1 LQFLSDPLLYEI
13 DSGFIVVQGEQV
25 LAAEKIGSEAER
37 GESLR
42 KIGEDMKQQ
51 GISRLRVSSIP
62 AKERME
68 ELGIETS
75 IMTDEERDDL
85 DSRRLVILARAGLAR
100 GRGKEEKEE
109 KDEEGGEEGRSLAAG
124 DGGGGSRA
132 TTTSATAAE
141 ALVATRERAI
151 AAAEQQI
158 SEQSSREDLHL
169 VNTIQAL
176 DELDRFLNIT
186 TERTTE
192 WYSLHFPE
200 LQDILKDNLALVK
213 LIIEI
218 GRRGTFDEATLE
230 KQGLGEK
237 KAEAIVL
244 AAERS
249 KGGSISEKDM
259 RRIAGLADL
268 AVKTAAEREKL
279 AEAVD
284 STMGRIAPN
293 ITEVAGATIGARLI
307 ARAGGLERMA
317 RLPASTIQVLGAEK
331 ALFRSIRTGSRP
343 PKHGILFQHEAVH
356 MAPKWQR
363 GKIARTLANKIAIAA
378 RIDYY
383 RGEKAG
389 GELTSLLEKR
399 LQEIKIKY
407 KEAPAKW
414 QSGRVDYN
422 QRPQRR
428 DSANTRRGRDDKRRS
443 PRSNPRWKKT

>member
-1 LQFLSDPLLYEI
+1 LPDPILFETEA
-13 DSGFIVVQGEQV
+13 GFIVVQGDDV
-25 LAAEKIGSEAER
+25 LVSERAEKDEGREEK
-37 GESLR
+37 LR
-42 KIGEDMKQQ
+42 KVAEGVKRK
-51 GISRLRVSSIP
+51 GIARLKVSSMP
-62 AKERME
+62 AKEKME

-75 IMTDEERDDL
+75 IATDDERDEL
-85 DSRRLVILARAGLAR
+85 DSRKVAIIAKAGLGGDSAGALGSARAH
-100 GRGKEEKEE
+100 
-109 KDEEGGEEGRSLAAG
+109 
-124 DGGGGSRA
+124 
-132 TTTSATAAE
+132 
-141 ALVATRERAI
+141 AI
-151 AAAEQQI
+151 AAAEREV
-158 SEQSSREDLHL
+158 SEASSKEDLHL
-169 VNTIQAL
+169 VNAIQAL

-186 TERTTE
+186 TERTME

-200 LQDILKDNLALVK
+200 LQDILKDNLALAK

-218 GRRGTFDEATLE
+218 GRRGTFDEETLE
-230 KQGLGEK
+230 KQGFGGK
-237 KAEAIVL
+237 KAEAIML
-244 AAERS
+244 ASDRS
-249 KGGSISEKDM
+249 KGGTISERDM
-259 RRIAGLADL
+259 RRVVGLAEL

-284 STMGRIAPN
+284 STMNKIAPN
-293 ITEVAGATIGARLI
+293 ITQVAGATIGARLI

-331 ALFRSIRTGSRP
+331 ALFRAIRTGSRP

-383 RGEKAG
+383 RGSKAE
-389 GELTSLLEKR
+389 ELTGLFEKR
-399 LQEIKIKY
+399 LKEIKIKY

-428 DSANTRRGRDDKRRS
+428 DSASIRRGRDDRRRS
-443 PRSNPRWKKT
+443 PRSKPHWKKT